1 MNYYKMLKEAKKNKL
16 DPVDKDE
23 LEGSHDEREDG
34 DIDNDGDE
42 DSSDKYLHGRRK
54 AISKAIAKKKMAKEE
69 AELDEAMTAKQRAL
83 AKADEQAQKK
93 KDVSLKKAPWD
104 KKNEEVEVEL
114 DEAELEEKAY
124 VSSLSPKFGEKG
136 SHDVIGK
143 DGKVVKSYSYTKQGM
158 SLAQKHLAK
167 MKEEVEELDE
177 ISNKLKDRYIQKSM
191 DDHAHSN
198 AVRKD
203 AESTGNNDLAAKM
216 KARMKK
222 RNQGQSRAFGEEV
235 EELDEISKEALGN
248 YRRSAKINRRQND
261 EIIGSQMASN
271 DQVKRAKADN
281 VKRTKGIERA
291 SDKMAKEEAEWLDEI
306 SKDLANRYREKS
318 MKSSKELGDY
328 IDKTKSRGGPKND
341 KLLNRIRGQ
350 KMAFKKTNGYS
361 KVAATEEA
369 EPEFDLVAEL
379 AKLITKDAK
388 Y

>member
-23 LEGSHDEREDG
+23 LDGSHDEREDG

-83 AKADEQAQKK
+83 AKADEKAQAK

-104 KKNEEVEVEL
+104 KKNEEVEL
-114 DEAELEEKAY
+114 DEGSRDIKQPDPHPDMVKAGIKHTHLQSPFKRSKTYVTVDKKDHARAKKVLGNQTVENGGNVYLE
-124 VSSLSPKFGEKG
+124 
-136 SHDVIGK
+136 I
-143 DGKVVKSYSYTKQGM
+143 
-158 SLAQKHLAK
+158 
-167 MKEEVEELDE
+167 KESVELDE
-177 ISNKLKDRYIQKSM
+177 ISNRLKDRYIQKSM

-203 AESTGNNDLAAKM
+203 AESTGNKDLAAKM

-235 EELDEISKEALGN
+235 EELDEVSSKTLTN
-248 YRRSAKINRRQND
+248 Y
-261 EIIGSQMASN
+261 M
-271 DQVKRAKADN
+271 AKASDSKKQATARMAD
-281 VKRTKGIERA
+281 KRIAGQKTA
-291 SDKMAKEEAEWLDEI
+291 DEKLRK
-306 SKDLANRYREKS
+306 KDGY
-318 MKSSKELGDY
+318 KSS
-328 IDKTKSRGGPKND
+328 
-341 KLLNRIRGQ
+341 
-350 KMAFKKTNGYS
+350 A